1 MILADDKRH
10 VSFLHHHTFAVIAT
24 LRMDWKPKPKPKPGL
39 FAKLYRTGLRWVFW
53 LQSEIIWDDIS
64 T

>member
-39 FAKLYRTGLRWVFW
+39 FAKLYRTGLGFLV
-53 LQSEIIWDDIS
+53 
-64 T
+64 TV

>member
-1 MILADDKRH
+1 MINVMSPSSIITHLQ
-10 VSFLHHHTFAVIAT
+10 SLP
-24 LRMDWKPKPKPKPGL
+24 LSEW
-39 FAKLYRTGLRWVFW
+39 TGNLNLNLNLDYLLNFIEQAWVFW